1 MKDQE
6 QWAGVYQA
14 IVTDTKAGYPL
25 EFRLVKADSLE
36 EAERIE
42 NGGLHGGITVDFI
55 DSERVRSLIGID
67 RFRVLFEEICA
78 TAIYPYDEPIFY
90 ILRTPKEK
98 AEFEA
103 EVREMVAKDELQT
116 KS

>member
-14 IVTDTKAGYPL
+14 IVTDTKTGDPL

-42 NGGLHGGITVDFI
+42 SGGLHGGITVDFI
-55 DSERVRSLIGID
+55 DSEKVRNLIGID
-67 RFRVLFEEICA
+67 RFRVLFEEICG
-78 TAIYPYDEPIFY
+78 TAIYDYDAPIFY
-90 ILRTPKEK
+90 ILKTPEEK
-98 AEFEA
+98 AEHEK
-103 EVREMVAKDELQT
+103 EVREMVANGEL
-116 KS
+116 